1 MRGKANTANA
11 IPENLRITPAYAGK
25 SDLLNYF
32 DNTVKGSPPP
42 MRGKAT
48 IRSREISACR
58 ITPAYAG
65 KSFDEKNFIF
75 SK

>member
-25 SDLLNYF
+25 SEIVPRFKYGID
-32 DNTVKGSPPP
+32 GSPPP
-42 MRGKAT
+42 MRGKDPED
-48 IRSREISACR
+48 IDEDVYPG

-65 KSFDEKNFIF
+65 KRFQKFR
-75 SK
+75 